1 MPPSANEIAP
11 ENALERTRLRLRQ
24 EDYDRFLVSQY
35 VPARHRGAVTALYA
49 LNAEIAKTRY
59 VVSEPALGAVRLAWW
74 REAVEEM
81 AAGTVRNHDILQL
94 LLEQN
99 LPIEVMTSMIE
110 ARQADIEAQP
120 MATLEELIRY
130 AVSTGGQLEGLA
142 AFVCGA
148 GEEVQAAARK
158 VGAAWALAGMMRSLP
173 HNLSGPVE
181 QRWNV
186 LPQDLQA
193 ELGLRNPLSEKPEQV
208 EARCHIV
215 DRVCDVASHLLDDA
229 GKGLAPSA
237 KLLAVLTRSYLKALC
252 QVGYDPVLLN
262 EERGALGR
270 LLRLSWGRLIG

>member
-35 VPARHRGAVTALYA
+35 VQGRHRPAVTALYA

-59 VVSEPALGAVRLAWW
+59 VVSEPALGSVRLAWW
-74 REAVEEM
+74 REAVEDM
-81 AAGTVRNHDILQL
+81 LSGTVRNHDVLQL
-94 LLEQN
+94 LASEN
-99 LPIEVMTSMIE
+99 LPIETLVSMID

-120 MATLEELIRY
+120 MADLEELIRY
-130 AVSTGGQLEGLA
+130 AVSTGGQLEGLSA
-142 AFVCGA
+142 CVCGA
-148 GEEVQAAARK
+148 GEEEQAAARK
-158 VGAAWALAGMMRSLP
+158 VGTAWALVGMMRSLP
-173 HNLSGPVE
+173 HNLSGPIE
-181 QRWNV
+181 QRWNI

-193 ELGLRNPLSEKPEQV
+193 ELGLRNLLSDKPDQV

-237 KLLAVLTRSYLKALC
+237 TSLAVLAHSYLKALR
-252 QVGYDPVLLN
+252 QVGYDPLLLN

-270 LLRLSWGRLIG
+270 LLKLSWARIAS